1 MDQIP
6 DNCVALMV
14 TSPPYNC
21 GKDYDQDLDLD
32 EFMAMLESV
41 ITDTFRVLEPGGRV
55 AINVAN
61 LGRKPYIP
69 LNHHIAALLVEIGFQ
84 LRGEI
89 IWQKAKGA
97 SGSTVWG
104 TWQSARN
111 PVLRDIHEY
120 IVIASSASERQH
132 RESLA
137 HSRKE
142 ADRRDAARAYGNA
155 SDVLFRL
162 ARARAFLRPGN
173 EDRSSFLS
181 HISELRSESESVR
194 SELRVIHVL
203 GWSDEFREAVIQL
216 ETTMFSCMSLI
227 DFIAQEVSDGSTS
240 LEEADSRMEAALER
254 TGPPLIEYRELMK

>member
-1 MDQIP
+1 MQNTSTTLP
-6 DNCVALMV
+6 DV
-14 TSPPYNC
+14 TEVTVVVRLVEDSS
-21 GKDYDQDLDLD
+21 DAFARL
-32 EFMAMLESV
+32 LESPVTGVV
-41 ITDTFRVLEPGGRV
+41 IGTVLTGLIALGTG
-55 AINVAN
+55 ILAN
-61 LGRKPYIP
+61 RRHRMTI
-69 LNHHIAALLVEIGFQ
+69 
-84 LRGEI
+84 
-89 IWQKAKGA
+89 
-97 SGSTVWG
+97 
-104 TWQSARN
+104 
-111 PVLRDIHEY
+111 
-120 IVIASSASERQH
+120 SASERQH